1 MAIILVDGF
10 NLRQQGP
17 LDQRTVF
24 PTKENALASLYKV
37 QRYVGLEVY
46 ITEEQR
52 KYIFQGGIENENL
65 VPVTARPDTKF
76 YALTFEASDFDE
88 HNKLF
93 ISREDYDL
101 GDDLRIDYVR
111 LKLEDNT
118 YSDVLCD
125 YSFDPESGV
134 IIEADVP
141 FDGKIRLSGF

>member
-24 PTKENALASLYKV
+24 PTKEDVFASLYKV
-37 QRYVGLEVY
+37 QRYIGLEVY

-76 YALTFEASDFDE
+76 YVLTFEASDFDE

-93 ISREDYDL
+93 ISKEDYDL
-101 GDDLRIDYVR
+101 GDDLMIDYVR
-111 LKLEDNT
+111 LKLQNGT
-118 YSDVLCD
+118 YCDVVCD
-125 YSFDPESGV
+125 YGFDSTSGV
-134 IIEADVP
+134 TIEADVP

>member
-24 PTKENALASLYKV
+24 PTKEDAFASLYKV

-46 ITEEQR
+46 ITEEQC

-76 YALTFEASDFDE
+76 YVLTFEPEDFDE
-88 HNKLF
+88 EGKLF
-93 ISREDYDL
+93 ISKDAYDL

-111 LKLEDNT
+111 LKLENNT

-134 IIEADVP
+134 TIEADVP

>member
-24 PTKENALASLYKV
+24 PTKEEALTSIRRV
-37 QRYVGLEVY
+37 QRYDGLLVY
-46 ITEEQR
+46 ITSEERQ
-52 KYIFQGGIENENL
+52 YIFKGGIADENL
-65 VPVTARPDTKF
+65 VPFTSRPDTKF
-76 YALTFEASDFDE
+76 YVLTFEPEDFDE
-88 HNKLF
+88 EGKLF
-93 ISREDYDL
+93 ISKDAYDL

-111 LKLEDNT
+111 LKLENNT

>member
-24 PTKENALASLYKV
+24 PTKEDALASLYKV

-76 YALTFEASDFDE
+76 YVLTFEPEDFDE
-88 HNKLF
+88 EGKLF
-93 ISREDYDL
+93 ISKEDYDL

>member
-24 PTKENALASLYKV
+24 ATKEEALASIRRV
-37 QRYVGLEVY
+37 QRYDGLPVY
-46 ITEEQR
+46 ITSEERQ
-52 KYIFQGGIENENL
+52 YIFQGGIADENL
-65 VPVTARPDTKF
+65 VPFKARPDNKF
-76 YALTFEASDFDE
+76 YTLTFEESDFDE
-88 HNKLF
+88 EGKLF
-93 ISREDYDL
+93 ISKDDYNL

-125 YSFDPESGV
+125 YAFDPESGV
-134 IIEADVP
+134 TIEADVP
-141 FDGKIRLSGF
+141 FNGKIRLSGF